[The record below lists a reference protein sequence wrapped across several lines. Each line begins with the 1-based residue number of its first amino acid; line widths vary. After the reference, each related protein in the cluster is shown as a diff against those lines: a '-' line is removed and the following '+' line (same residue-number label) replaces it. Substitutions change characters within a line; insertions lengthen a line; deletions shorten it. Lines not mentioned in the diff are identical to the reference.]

1 MLYRQIWV
9 KARERIFLDHLQ
21 SSGKLSSSI
30 AIFYGLPLPLGFV
43 FTDAPPLV
51 GLL

>member
-1 MLYRQIWV
+1 MLYRQVWV
-9 KARERIFLDHLQ
+9 KARERISLDHLQ

-30 AIFYGLPLPLGFV
+30 AIFYGLPLPLCFV
-43 FTDAPPLV
+43 LTDAPPLV

>member
-1 MLYRQIWV
+1 MLYKQIFV
-9 KARERIFLDHLQ
+9 KARQRISLDHLQ

-30 AIFYGLPLPLGFV
+30 AIFYALPLPLYFI